1 MGNCLKSNITPD
13 NIITTTTET
22 YTPASRDCSLHHS
35 FYLSAE
41 YTYSINSV
49 RDISNIDCT
58 SVALK

>member
-1 MGNCLKSNITPD
+1 MGNCFNSNKIPD
-13 NIITTTTET
+13 NIITSTTET

-41 YTYSINSV
+41 YTYSATSG